1 MVMAHGI
8 KQQMWE
14 DNFIKTAN
22 NTVKIKAKKTL
33 VKAVKPNSGTR
44 RIFSPQFKLQVLD
57 SYRQDSDC
65 QGNQRAT
72 ARKYGIHRRQI
83 QKWLQMETSL
93 RCTVKANNNNNN
105 NNNVIVSD
113 SPVSVLNISSS
124 GSTRQCGDITRGG
137 ETNTNM
143 ADSCDV
149 SEEEYVNVDEITDSE
164 DSEEALDLSI
174 KLKLNQRDLN
184 EFSNRGACTVDDFAL
199 KNSPPS
205 YPLYPLPPCC
215 YLYSWNYG
223 LPSPPTS
230 ASILVEKPQPRRQ
243 HLPLDFTNY
252 LYDRP
257 DSFHLYRIH
266 SF

>member
-1 MVMAHGI
+1 MVMAHGM
-8 KQQMWE
+8 KQQHIWE
-14 DNFIKTAN
+14 ENFPKNAN
-22 NTVKIKAKKTL
+22 NNNNVKIKPKKTL
-33 VKAVKPNSGTR
+33 VKAEKPNSGTR

-83 QKWLQMETSL
+83 QKWLQMESSL
-93 RCTVKANNNNNN
+93 RCTVKANLMA
-105 NNNVIVSD
+105 ISD
-113 SPVSVLNISSS
+113 SDPSRQS
-124 GSTRQCGDITRGG
+124 GDKTHTGG
-137 ETNTNM
+137 EINTNTNSNM
-143 ADSCDV
+143 ADSVSESV

-174 KLKLNQRDLN
+174 KLKLSNRDLN
-184 EFSNRGACTVDDFAL
+184 VHSSHLTCPSDDLVGKFSH
-199 KNSPPS
+199 SPPIW
-205 YPLYPLPPCC
+205 YPLPPCC
-215 YLYSWNYG
+215 YPYSWNYLPS

-230 ASILVEKPQPRRQ
+230 ASLFVEKPQPRRQ

-252 LYDRP
+252 TYERP

-266 SF
+266 SY